1 MSDQMPKLVE
11 PESGQRLTLAGLG
24 VTIVW
29 LSLFALFTW
38 RRWGDVAE
46 LKPNEIGDFLAGAF
60 APLAFF
66 WLVLGFFQQGSEL
79 RNSGR
84 ALWLQGEELQNSV
97 QQQRDLVAVTREQL
111 QFESD
116 RLKAE
121 AERVQRLAQPRLEL
135 LAGGFYG
142 GNGYRE
148 QSFSLLNHGR
158 PCTRV
163 AVAIDGVDRSF
174 SFDRLESGKRQDFS
188 FQLKKDFSS
197 SRVRVGYLDELQ
209 NEGET
214 FFTVEAEGNAL
225 LIRPSH

>member
-1 MSDQMPKLVE
+1 MSDQNPKQIE
-11 PESGQRLTLAGLG
+11 PESGQRLTWAGAG

-29 LSLFALFTW
+29 LLLFALFTW
-38 RRWGDVAE
+38 GRWSEVAE
-46 LKPNEIGDFLAGAF
+46 LKPNEVGDYLAGAF

-135 LAGGFYG
+135 VAGGFYP
-142 GNGYRE
+142 GNGFRE

-163 AVAIDGVDRSF
+163 AVAIDGLDRTF

-188 FQLKKDFSS
+188 FQLRLDFSS
-197 SRVRVGYLDELQ
+197 SRIRVNYLDELQ
-209 NEGET
+209 NEGESV
-214 FFTVEAEGNAL
+214 FKLEAEGNSL
-225 LIRPSH
+225 LIRSLP